1 MKIGIREIGGGQPAY
16 IIAEMSA
23 NHAGDISRAKEIIHA
38 AKEAGA
44 DCIKIQTYTPDTLT
58 IDCDN
63 SYFHI
68 SDGTWNGENLYQLYQ
83 KAYTPWEWQKELFEE
98 AKKAEIDFFSTPFDN
113 TSVDF
118 LEEIG
123 IGFYKIASFELVDI
137 PLIEYV
143 ASTGKPMILSTG
155 MATLAEID
163 EAVEA
168 VKKQGNHNFALLR
181 CASAYPAITD
191 EMNLR
196 TMQNMGDTFGVP
208 YGLSDHSMG
217 SVGAVTA
224 VALGASIIE
233 KHFCLDRSIENPD
246 STFSMNPMEFKQMVH
261 DIRQA
266 ERAIGSVK
274 YGPSEQEK
282 NNLQFRRSIFC
293 VKDIQEGEKLTEEN
307 IRIIRPGYGLAPKFY
322 KDVLGQNGMG
332 QYLRKATIEDRDLLF
347 QWANDPLVRKNS
359 FSTAEIAYEEHVDWY
374 NRVLDREDCIQ
385 YIYMDGEY
393 PVGQARITLNG
404 DSAEIGYSICEEM
417 RSRGYGQKLLALIS
431 EKVLKEFPDI
441 STIFGEVKP
450 ENYASQNAFLHAG
463 YTETYRVFQMVR
475 DGEHGK

>member
-113 TSVDF
+113 PSVDF

-322 KDVLGQNGMG
+322 KDVLGQTA
-332 QYLRKATIEDRDLLF
+332 LEDI
-347 QWANDPLVRKNS
+347 QKGTPLA
-359 FSTAEIAYEEHVDWY
+359 FE
-374 NRVLDREDCIQ
+374 
-385 YIYMDGEY
+385 M
-393 PVGQARITLNG
+393 
-404 DSAEIGYSICEEM
+404 IG
-417 RSRGYGQKLLALIS
+417 K
-431 EKVLKEFPDI
+431 
-441 STIFGEVKP
+441 
-450 ENYASQNAFLHAG
+450 
-463 YTETYRVFQMVR
+463 
-475 DGEHGK
+475 

>member
-38 AKEAGA
+38 AKEAG

-322 KDVLGQNGMG
+322 KDVLGQTA
-332 QYLRKATIEDRDLLF
+332 LEDI
-347 QWANDPLVRKNS
+347 QKGTPLA
-359 FSTAEIAYEEHVDWY
+359 FE
-374 NRVLDREDCIQ
+374 
-385 YIYMDGEY
+385 M
-393 PVGQARITLNG
+393 
-404 DSAEIGYSICEEM
+404 IG
-417 RSRGYGQKLLALIS
+417 K
-431 EKVLKEFPDI
+431 
-441 STIFGEVKP
+441 
-450 ENYASQNAFLHAG
+450 
-463 YTETYRVFQMVR
+463 
-475 DGEHGK
+475 

>member
-16 IIAEMSA
+16 IIAEMS
-23 NHAGDISRAKEIIHA
+23 AKEIIHA

-143 ASTGKPMILSTG
+143 ASKGKPMILSTG

-168 VKKQGNHNFALLR
+168 VKKRGNRNFALLR

-322 KDVLGQNGMG
+322 KDVLGQTA
-332 QYLRKATIEDRDLLF
+332 LEDI
-347 QWANDPLVRKNS
+347 QKGTPLA
-359 FSTAEIAYEEHVDWY
+359 FE
-374 NRVLDREDCIQ
+374 
-385 YIYMDGEY
+385 M
-393 PVGQARITLNG
+393 
-404 DSAEIGYSICEEM
+404 IG
-417 RSRGYGQKLLALIS
+417 K
-431 EKVLKEFPDI
+431 
-441 STIFGEVKP
+441 
-450 ENYASQNAFLHAG
+450 
-463 YTETYRVFQMVR
+463 
-475 DGEHGK
+475 

>member
-1 MKIGIREIGGGQPAY
+1 MRK
-16 IIAEMSA
+16 
-23 NHAGDISRAKEIIHA
+23 
-38 AKEAGA
+38 
-44 DCIKIQTYTPDTLT
+44 
-58 IDCDN
+58 
-63 SYFHI
+63 
-68 SDGTWNGENLYQLYQ
+68 Q
-83 KAYTPWEWQKELFEE
+83 KKQK
-98 AKKAEIDFFSTPFDN
+98 IDFFSTPFDN

-282 NNLQFRRSIFC
+282 NKPAIQTVNFLRERYPGRR
-293 VKDIQEGEKLTEEN
+293 KT
-307 IRIIRPGYGLAPKFY
+307 
-322 KDVLGQNGMG
+322 
-332 QYLRKATIEDRDLLF
+332 DR
-347 QWANDPLVRKNS
+347 R
-359 FSTAEIAYEEHVDWY
+359 
-374 NRVLDREDCIQ
+374 
-385 YIYMDGEY
+385 EY
-393 PVGQARITLNG
+393 P
-404 DSAEIGYSICEEM
+404 
-417 RSRGYGQKLLALIS
+417 
-431 EKVLKEFPDI
+431 
-441 STIFGEVKP
+441 
-450 ENYASQNAFLHAG
+450 NYP
-463 YTETYRVFQMVR
+463 TRVWTRTQIL
-475 DGEHGK
+475 

>member
-98 AKKAEIDFFSTPFDN
+98 AKKAEIDFFSTPFDK

-322 KDVLGQNGMG
+322 KDVLGQTA
-332 QYLRKATIEDRDLLF
+332 LEDI
-347 QWANDPLVRKNS
+347 QKGTPLA
-359 FSTAEIAYEEHVDWY
+359 FE
-374 NRVLDREDCIQ
+374 
-385 YIYMDGEY
+385 M
-393 PVGQARITLNG
+393 
-404 DSAEIGYSICEEM
+404 IG
-417 RSRGYGQKLLALIS
+417 K
-431 EKVLKEFPDI
+431 
-441 STIFGEVKP
+441 
-450 ENYASQNAFLHAG
+450 
-463 YTETYRVFQMVR
+463 
-475 DGEHGK
+475 

>member
-168 VKKQGNHNFALLR
+168 VKKRGNRNFALLR

-322 KDVLGQNGMG
+322 KDVLGQTA
-332 QYLRKATIEDRDLLF
+332 LEDI
-347 QWANDPLVRKNS
+347 QKGTPLA
-359 FSTAEIAYEEHVDWY
+359 FE
-374 NRVLDREDCIQ
+374 
-385 YIYMDGEY
+385 M
-393 PVGQARITLNG
+393 
-404 DSAEIGYSICEEM
+404 IG
-417 RSRGYGQKLLALIS
+417 K
-431 EKVLKEFPDI
+431 
-441 STIFGEVKP
+441 
-450 ENYASQNAFLHAG
+450 
-463 YTETYRVFQMVR
+463 
-475 DGEHGK
+475 

>member
-1 MKIGIREIGGGQPAY
+1 MKIGIREIGGGKPAY

-143 ASTGKPMILSTG
+143 ASKGKPMILSTG

-168 VKKQGNHNFALLR
+168 VKKRGNRNFALLR

-322 KDVLGQNGMG
+322 KDVLGQTA
-332 QYLRKATIEDRDLLF
+332 LEDI
-347 QWANDPLVRKNS
+347 QKGTPLA
-359 FSTAEIAYEEHVDWY
+359 FE
-374 NRVLDREDCIQ
+374 
-385 YIYMDGEY
+385 M
-393 PVGQARITLNG
+393 
-404 DSAEIGYSICEEM
+404 IG
-417 RSRGYGQKLLALIS
+417 K
-431 EKVLKEFPDI
+431 
-441 STIFGEVKP
+441 
-450 ENYASQNAFLHAG
+450 
-463 YTETYRVFQMVR
+463 
-475 DGEHGK
+475 